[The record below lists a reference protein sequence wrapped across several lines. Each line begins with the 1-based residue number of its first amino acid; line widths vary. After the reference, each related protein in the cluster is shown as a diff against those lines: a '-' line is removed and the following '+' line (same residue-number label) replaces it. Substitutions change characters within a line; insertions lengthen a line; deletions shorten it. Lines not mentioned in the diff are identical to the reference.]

1 MMNTVFKKM
10 LLSMRQVFLLAL
22 SRSHFDKT
30 TKASTN
36 IKKYFYTKFIKN
48 QTSASYSRAYTFSK
62 E

>member
-1 MMNTVFKKM
+1 MNTVFKKM

-36 IKKYFYTKFIKN
+36 IKECFDTKFIKN
-48 QTSASYSRAYTFSK
+48 HTSASYWRAYRYLK